1 MPSSLE
7 GSFVGGRYSIVQY
20 IASGGMAAVFR
31 GWDHREERPVAVKVL
46 RQLDSADEHAIARF
60 QREAYAAAM
69 LHHPHVV
76 RVYDFFEDDG
86 RYYLVMEHV
95 DGVNL
100 KQHLR
105 RSGPLPASEA
115 FAIAEQVCSAL
126 HAAHQQ
132 GFIHR
137 DIKPQNILLEQGR
150 FAKLTDF
157 GIVYIAHGGTL
168 TSRGMVM
175 GTADYIAPEQ
185 ARGEPVKPASDLY
198 SVGVVLYELLTGCLP
213 FSAPTPV
220 AVAAQHATAPVIPP
234 SRHVAA
240 LAPYGD
246 AIVLRA
252 MEKCPERRYRD
263 ALAMGLALRLGR
275 QMLAPATAGARDEQ
289 AAGALDRAA
298 PVAAGMAG
306 AAETTE
312 AASAASPKSTGADD
326 AVAVDVGDHWGR
338 LADAEDAGNT
348 PAGATPRILIP
359 DTGGDGLGWR
369 AADSVE
375 QGAVEPGLLS
385 VGDAWLRALVVCIV
399 TLLLVSGII
408 ALEAWLRVHGA
419 AHL

>member
-1 MPSSLE
+1 MYSSLE
-7 GSFVGGRYSIVQY
+7 GSFVGGRYSIVQH

-46 RQLDSADEHAIARF
+46 RQLDSADEHAVARF
-60 QREAYAAAM
+60 QREAYAAAV

-76 RVYDFFEDDG
+76 RVYDFFEDDD
-86 RYYLVMEHV
+86 RYYLVMEYV
-95 DGVNL
+95 DGINL

-105 RSGPLPASEA
+105 RTGPLPASEA
-115 FAIAEQVCSAL
+115 FAIVEQVCSAL

-150 FAKLTDF
+150 IAKLTDF

-198 SVGVVLYELLTGCLP
+198 SVGVVLYELLTGRLP
-213 FSAPTPV
+213 FTAATPV

-234 SRHVAA
+234 SRHVPA

-252 MEKCPERRYRD
+252 MEKCPEHRYRD
-263 ALAMGLALRLGR
+263 AMAMGLALRLAR
-275 QMLAPATAGARDEQ
+275 QMLSPAVVAREEQ
-289 AAGALDRAA
+289 AGGALDRAA
-298 PVAAGMAG
+298 PVAAGVAG
-306 AAETTE
+306 AAETAD
-312 AASAASPKSTGADD
+312 AASAARLESAGAADPI
-326 AVAVDVGDHWGR
+326 AVEVDDHWSR
-338 LADAEDAGNT
+338 LAAAGNTGYT
-348 PAGATPRILIP
+348 PAGAAPRVLTP
-359 DTGGDGLGWR
+359 DTGGDGFGWR
-369 AADSVE
+369 TADSE
-375 QGAVEPGLLS
+375 EPGAVEPGLLS
-385 VGDAWLRALVVCIV
+385 VSDAWLRALVVCIV

-408 ALEAWLRVHGA
+408 ALEAWLRMHGS